1 MNNYYQV
8 DRKGNPVEIYAL
20 YEGDVVPE
28 DFKLLWENP
37 QRFFKPMWDFK
48 RNAWVEDEDL
58 TEKINLAK
66 QAKREELSLS
76 CQEHILNG
84 FDYKINNIEYR
95 FSYDR
100 EAQLNMQETFQMF
113 QNDMLKTII
122 WTVKLNG
129 EHMRLTLDRP
139 LFNLIYTASLQ
150 HKQDAISRFRDKLML
165 ILKQAETLEAVNAIN
180 WNVLVVEPSPE
191 PVVFN
196 SNNTVNK
203 QIDDVK
209 VAQAQGNI
217 ELLQII
223 FGMGGMF

>member
-1 MNNYYQV
+1 MYMYFATNDSDEVIGMSSTMIGNRKEPIDIDEETMNELMINMSGY
-8 DRKGNPVEIYAL
+8 KIVENKIIKN
-20 YEGDVVPE
+20 D
-28 DFKLLWENP
+28 LL
-37 QRFFKPMWDFK
+37 F
-48 RNAWVEDEDL
+48 L
-58 TEKINLAK
+58 ISEKNK
-66 QAKREELSLS
+66 KKSELSLS

-84 FDYKINNIEYR
+84 FDYKINNIEYH

-122 WTVKLNG
+122 WTVKLDG
-129 EHMRLTLDRP
+129 EHKRLTLDRP

-165 ILKQAETLEAVNAIN
+165 ILAQAETLEAVKAIN

-209 VAQAQGNI
+209 VSQAQGNI
-217 ELLQII
+217 ELLQIM